1 MEILL
6 EIWYNSKRG
15 IDPEEIIEKFDDNN
29 SEYIYQKAKKMLEM
43 QKIYKELCDYYTTSK
58 NLEER

>member
-43 QKIYKELCDYYTTSK
+43 QKIYKELCDYYTISK
-58 NLEER
+58 NSEER